1 MAGALQACFEA
12 ALDAERRAERAMR
25 LLARP
30 GAVVEPHG
38 RGYGVRLGSSR
49 RLCIMLTLDDAAFA
63 VLAREATLKPRR
75 EGGWTMV
82 ARPAVTTQPP
92 GRPGVIEASVRTA
105 EGVVRRNLGESP
117 IAWLARR
124 RDGHGRPWL
133 DPSEIAAAERL
144 REEFESLGTLG
155 RMTMRWDAAP
165 RVDGGQPGLSP
176 VERDHAVR
184 QRIACA
190 LAAVGPG
197 LREILERVCLMGSA
211 LDAAETSLKLP
222 RRAGKTV
229 LKLALQAL
237 ARHYRMGEPTHPWRR
252 P

>member
-1 MAGALQACFEA
+1 MTGALHARFEA

-30 GAVVEPHG
+30 GAVIEPHG
-38 RGYGVRLGSSR
+38 GGYGVRLGASR
-49 RLCIMLTLDDAAFA
+49 RRCVMLTLDEATFA

-82 ARPAVTTQPP
+82 ARPEVAPPPP
-92 GRPGVIEASVRTA
+92 GRPGVIEASVETA
-105 EGVVRRNLGESP
+105 DGVVQRNLGESP

-124 RDGHGRPWL
+124 RDSHGRPWL
-133 DPSEIAAAERL
+133 APAEIAAAERL

-155 RMTMRWDAAP
+155 RMTMRWDAVS
-165 RVDGGQPGLSP
+165 RVDGGRPALAP
-176 VERDHAVR
+176 AERDHATR
-184 QRIACA
+184 ERIARA

-211 LDAAETSLKLP
+211 LEAAEASLKLP

-237 ARHYRMGEPTHPWRR
+237 ARHYRMA
-252 P
+252 

>member
-1 MAGALQACFEA
+1 MTGGLQIHFEA

-30 GAVVEPHG
+30 GAVIEPHG
-38 RGYGVRLGSSR
+38 GGYGVRLGASR
-49 RLCIMLTLDDAAFA
+49 RRCVMLTLDEATFA

-82 ARPAVTTQPP
+82 ARPEVAAVPPP
-92 GRPGVIEASVRTA
+92 GRPGVIEASVETA
-105 EGVVRRNLGESP
+105 DGVVRRNLGESP

-124 RDGHGRPWL
+124 RDSHGRPWL
-133 DPSEIAAAERL
+133 APAEIAAAERL

-155 RMTMRWDAAP
+155 RMTMRWDATP
-165 RVDGGQPGLSP
+165 RVDGGQTVLAPA
-176 VERDHAVR
+176 ERDHATR
-184 QRIACA
+184 QRIARA
-190 LAAVGPG
+190 LTAVGPG
-197 LREILERVCLMGSA
+197 LRDILERVCLMGSA
-211 LDAAETSLKLP
+211 LEAAEDSLKLP

-237 ARHYRMGEPTHPWRR
+237 ARHYRMA
-252 P
+252 